1 MKVKTS
7 ILVILI
13 LFGGILCY
21 AQKGK
26 IKPKTATFS
35 IMEDVGTRENTEL
48 VPLLKDF
55 AYVVEIDENSNISV
69 TAQTSEDVKFLT
81 NTADVKPLGD
91 LFSGISA
98 TAGGK
103 AAKPA
108 FHPIVIIKPDSSL
121 NYGEVLDVIKKIRNS
136 TKMRIKVEVGPSY
149 YAFTEQEDN
158 RPANLKPN
166 PLFLLAR
173 LDKASNVCLNQE
185 PNGSLN
191 DLMEI
196 YKRLKQI
203 FKDREANGVFR
214 GGTNETE
221 TTVYI
226 NADPAASFSDVMK
239 LIDMI
244 KDSGSS
250 AIGIDLG
257 QPRPCPKAGSNWIL
271 N

>member
-7 ILVILI
+7 ILIILI
-13 LFGGILCY
+13 LCGGILCY

-26 IKPKTATFS
+26 TKPKTPAVS
-35 IMEDVGTRENTEL
+35 VMEDAKTRENTEQ
-48 VPLLKDF
+48 VPPLKDF

-91 LFSGISA
+91 LFAGISA

-103 AAKPA
+103 TAKPA
-108 FHPIVIIKPDSSL
+108 FQPIVIIKPDSSL
-121 NYGEVLDVIKKIRNS
+121 IYGDVLDVIKKIRNS
-136 TKMRIKVEVGPSY
+136 TKMRIKVEVGPGY
-149 YAFTEQEDN
+149 YAFTDQEDN

-166 PLFLLAR
+166 PMFLLAR
-173 LDKASNVCLNQE
+173 LDKASNVCLNRE

-191 DLMEI
+191 DLSQI
-196 YKRLKQI
+196 YNRLKQI
-203 FKDREANGVFR
+203 FKDRDANGVFR
-214 GGTNETE
+214 GGTNEIE

-226 NADPAASFSDVMK
+226 NADPAVPFSDVMK

-257 QPRPCPKAGSNWIL
+257 EPRPCPKAESNWTL